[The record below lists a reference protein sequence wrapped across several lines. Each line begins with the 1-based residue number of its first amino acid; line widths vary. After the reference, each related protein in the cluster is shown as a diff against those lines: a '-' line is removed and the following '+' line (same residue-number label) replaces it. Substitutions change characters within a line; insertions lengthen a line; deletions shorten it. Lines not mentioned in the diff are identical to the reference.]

1 MHTSSVFFPFKRFEA
16 QKSTEHAC
24 INIFWRWN
32 LFWKSCDVSIFF
44 LWCLETINQLN
55 GVGKSKSWT
64 ITLKRRNFYFVS
76 ILFLL
81 ESNLWKSQIHTDPK
95 ALSWQYFSKATLS
108 FAKGEVSICD
118 ETSEW
123 GVERKGETSVI
134 PQNRVWGIY
143 PISERSGDISLVWW
157 GGGGK
162 NQKDWKHIHMF
173 KVQLNGF

>member
-1 MHTSSVFFPFKRFEA
+1 MTQTITQKTIFNMVFHPLEFKMENTIVLPNTNGNINLQFFPNRMEKPLFCSQRQCIHLQFFFILSGLKLRNPQNTRASTVFEGE
-16 QKSTEHAC
+16 T
-24 INIFWRWN
+24 F
-32 LFWKSCDVSIFF
+32 FWKSCAVSIFLF

-64 ITLKRRNFYFVS
+64 ITVKRRNFYFVS

-118 ETSEW
+118 EQE
-123 GVERKGETSVI
+123 KI
-134 PQNRVWGIY
+134 
-143 PISERSGDISLVWW
+143 
-157 GGGGK
+157 
-162 NQKDWKHIHMF
+162 
-173 KVQLNGF
+173 